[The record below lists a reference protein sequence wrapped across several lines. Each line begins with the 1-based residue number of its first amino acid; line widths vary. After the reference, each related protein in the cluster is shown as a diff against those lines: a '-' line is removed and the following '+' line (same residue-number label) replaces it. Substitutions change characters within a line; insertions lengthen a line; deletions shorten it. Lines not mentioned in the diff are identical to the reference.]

1 MEANKIAFTE
11 DEYFI
16 MYLLNQLKS
25 EQFFLINRLF
35 SDFIRKKPHILK
47 GLSIVFLK
55 KEKDYKD
62 LS

>member
-47 GLSIVFLK
+47 GLSIVFFK
-55 KEKDYKD
+55 KRKR
-62 LS
+62 L

>member
-47 GLSIVFLK
+47 GLSIVILK